1 MSETNA
7 NRQIA
12 RAAGTVMIA
21 IILGQLAGLVRG
33 ILVAR
38 AFGASPELDA
48 FFAANR
54 VSETLFL
61 LVAGGALGSAFI
73 PMFTGLLAKKETD
86 SAWRLASSL
95 AKVVT
100 LILSLLAVLS
110 AVFAPQIVRYA
121 LAPGLSTDPQL
132 FALTVSL
139 LRIQLIAAILFGLGG
154 LVVGI
159 LNAHQ
164 IFLLPALTPAM
175 YQLGIIFGAVALAPR
190 IGIYGLAWGVVIGAA
205 LYLLLQ
211 IPSLF
216 KLIYPLRPTDT
227 FATLAPGAIAGE
239 HTVSAP
245 KSTIKNQNNYSKY
258 LLWVWGRTGGGLGLH
273 DSNVRQVLILMG
285 PRLLGVAV
293 VQLNFWVNTWLAS
306 QMAPGSVTGL
316 YSSQMAPGSVTGL
329 YYGFSL
335 MLMAQAAIAQSVA
348 IAAMPTFSAQYA
360 LGKQSEMRASLAA
373 ALRGVIFLALP
384 ASVGLILLREP
395 LVSLLYQRGE
405 FDERSVQLVAWSLLW
420 YAAGLVG
427 HSIMEVLTRAF
438 YAQQDTKTPVIIGS
452 IAMGLNVIFSVGF
465 SKLFEQIGWMP
476 HGGLA
481 LANSFATALEATALF
496 IMMRKRLNG
505 IEGKHLAKGFGASAV
520 AVCAMGFGLLA
531 WSQVAKDWGIFLI
544 TLGGV
549 TIGGGIYALS
559 MWMLHTP
566 ELSFIVNGIKSR
578 TSRQVNK

>member
-227 FATLAPGAIAGE
+227 FATLAPGASAGE

-293 VQLNFWVNTWLAS
+293 VQLNFWVNTWLA
-306 QMAPGSVTGL
+306 
-316 YSSQMAPGSVTGL
+316 SQMAPGSVTGL

-481 LANSFATALEATALF
+481 LANSFATALEAIALF

-505 IEGKHLAKGFGASAV
+505 IEGKHLVKGFGASAL